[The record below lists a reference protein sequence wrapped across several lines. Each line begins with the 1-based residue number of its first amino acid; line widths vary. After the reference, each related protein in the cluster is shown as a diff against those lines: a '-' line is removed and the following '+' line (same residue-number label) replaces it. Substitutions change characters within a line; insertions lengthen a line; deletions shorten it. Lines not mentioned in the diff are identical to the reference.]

1 MLHLQLDTRSAVP
14 AYRQLMDQVRYYV
27 ASGALRTGDR
37 LPSIRELARTLG
49 VNPTTV
55 VKAYTELEHQEVIE
69 RQHGRGVFVRGGGR
83 GLDPAEIEKALREG
97 ARRLALEAAQM
108 GAERRQVLEILGE
121 ELDALGRTRAS
132 GGQE

>member
-1 MLHLQLDTRSAVP
+1 
-14 AYRQLMDQVRYYV
+14 
-27 ASGALRTGDR
+27 
-37 LPSIRELARTLG
+37 
-49 VNPTTV
+49 V

-83 GLDPAEIEKALREG
+83 GLDPEEIEKALREG

-132 GGQE
+132 GGEQ